1 MKSRPGVVVVVVVL
15 IAVDVVALGVALWAV
30 IRSRRLDAE
39 LHDPNPAVRLATVR
53 RLDRNADVDLLI
65 TALKDDDADV
75 RLVAAWRLG
84 GTPGP
89 AEKRTSALIEALKD
103 PHAGVRRAAAE
114 SLWSIGPA
122 SGSALIAAL
131 KDPDPR
137 VRAGAVFAL
146 RSWYHKDERKRAPGE
161 VEAIRP
167 LLEDLLHDD
176 DPEVR
181 RNAEKFLPLK

>member
-1 MKSRPGVVVVVVVL
+1 MKSRRAVFVVAVVL
-15 IAVDVVALGVALWAV
+15 IAVAVVTLWVV

-39 LHDPNPAVRLATVR
+39 LHDPSPAVRLAAVR
-53 RLDRNADVDLLI
+53 TLDRNADVDLLI
-65 TALKDDDADV
+65 AALKDDDADV

-89 AEKRTSALIEALKD
+89 AEKRVSALIEALKD
-103 PHAGVRRAAAE
+103 RHAGVRRAAAE

-122 SGSALIAAL
+122 SGPALIAAL
-131 KDPDPR
+131 KDPNPR
-137 VRAGAVFAL
+137 LRAGAIFAL
-146 RSWYHKDERKRAPGE
+146 QSEYHKEERKRAPGE